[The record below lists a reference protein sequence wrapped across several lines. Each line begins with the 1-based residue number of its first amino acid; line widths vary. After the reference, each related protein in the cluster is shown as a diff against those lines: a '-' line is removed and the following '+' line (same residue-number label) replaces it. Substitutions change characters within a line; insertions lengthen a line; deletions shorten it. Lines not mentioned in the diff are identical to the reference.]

1 MAKRGQQ
8 TLVAGEPDAPKLLTE
23 IPGPISK
30 ARMTELDAIQSMNSV
45 QFFVDYDKSIGNY
58 LVDADGNALLDVYTN
73 ISSIPIGKFLN
84 LCFSTEACRLFLN
97 RPHYKRDRRKEL
109 FLRCRTYI
117 IEPTL

>member
-1 MAKRGQQ
+1 MGIFNEAETFSGLSWAVAKRGQQ

-30 ARMTELDAIQSMNSV
+30 ARMAELDAIQSMSSV

-73 ISSIPIGKFLN
+73 ISSIPIGKF
-84 LCFSTEACRLFLN
+84 FKFMLFFPYN
-97 RPHYKRDRRKEL
+97 ISDFYS
-109 FLRCRTYI
+109 
-117 IEPTL
+117 PTHHW